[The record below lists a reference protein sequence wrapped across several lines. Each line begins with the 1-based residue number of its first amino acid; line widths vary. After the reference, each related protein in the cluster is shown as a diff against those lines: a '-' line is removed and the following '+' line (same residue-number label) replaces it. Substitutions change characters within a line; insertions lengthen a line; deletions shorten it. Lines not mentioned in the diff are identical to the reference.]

1 MSCRKDEKQQKR
13 PELADFFKKKDY
25 EFLSEIANTRQKK
38 FLDHTYDEDKTSY
51 YIERLF
57 DGE

>member
-1 MSCRKDEKQQKR
+1 MCHVEKTKNNKKGR
-13 PELADFFKKKDY
+13 NWPIFLKKDY